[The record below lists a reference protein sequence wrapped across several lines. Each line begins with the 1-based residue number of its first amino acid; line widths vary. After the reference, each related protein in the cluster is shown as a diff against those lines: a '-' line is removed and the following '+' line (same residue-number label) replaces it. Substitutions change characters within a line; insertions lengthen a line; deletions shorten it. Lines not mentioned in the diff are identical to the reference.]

1 MKTST
6 PPTATAVKFNKVS
19 SFETKAKAEVS
30 QSINDK
36 LEAVKVNLGA
46 VLTAADFTY
55 ILRVAIEELNSLQ
68 PAEASP
74 EARKAYL
81 AAEAKRKAT
90 GKESLPYEAFL
101 CYYGKH
107 NAKKRYAMIL
117 SENIDE
123 ADVLLAQAVRTVEK
137 LVKLDAAL
145 TQRTK

>member
-19 SFETKAKAEVS
+19 SFETQAKAEVA

-36 LEAVKVNLGA
+36 LEAIKVNLGS
-46 VLTAADFTY
+46 VLTAADFAY

-81 AAEAKRKAT
+81 ADEAKRKAA
-90 GKESLPYEAFL
+90 GKDSRTYEMFL
-101 CYYGKH
+101 CSYGLF
-107 NAKKRYAMIL
+107 APKRYQLVKAG
-117 SENIDE
+117 NIAE
-123 ADVLLAQAVRTVEK
+123 ADVLLQQARNTVEK

>member
-90 GKESLPYEAFL
+90 NKESLPYEAFL
-101 CYYGKH
+101 CYYGK
-107 NAKKRYAMIL
+107 NAAKKRYAMIL
-117 SENIDE
+117 SGDIDE
-123 ADVLLAQAVRTVEK
+123 ADVLLAQAIRTVEK